1 MRLVLTKAEQK
12 SLAIESAA
20 LDRWRQRELLKL
32 KEFEDKKIG
41 TAAERQQAMLAIE
54 AKYQQ
59 DKLIIENRPWVKR
72 IARNIA
78 KKYRGFNPIPVEDL
92 KAAGELGLVER
103 ARSFDPGCGIEFSAF
118 AVKRVVG
125 AIRDS
130 IKGWEGLDQDGESN
144 EGDEDGAS
152 KKVRE
157 WRTEWTDV
165 ESEEEDG
172 ASEDDERLSH
182 KWHERQTYKW
192 QAWCTLLSATWP
204 P

>member
-118 AVKRVVG
+118 AVKNGGRSG
-125 AIRDS
+125 RT
-130 IKGWEGLDQDGESN
+130 
-144 EGDEDGAS
+144 
-152 KKVRE
+152 
-157 WRTEWTDV
+157 WR
-165 ESEEEDG
+165 
-172 ASEDDERLSH
+172 AKR
-182 KWHERQTYKW
+182 R
-192 QAWCTLLSATWP
+192 
-204 P
+204 